1 MTNERFD
8 SIGPEKIIQ
17 LYDPKSGMKGILVVD
32 NTRRGPG
39 KGGTRMSLSVSIE
52 EVSRLARA
60 MTLKNAMA
68 DLPFGGA
75 KSGIIVDSKALTKE
89 KKAELVTAFAHA
101 LKQVSPSIYVGAPD
115 IAMAEEEMRIMA
127 KILGNKGVTGKPK
140 DIGGIP
146 HELGSTGFG
155 VYHST
160 KVAAAHIHLP
170 LQGARIA
177 VEGFGNVGSF
187 AAKFLGEEG
196 TILVAASD
204 SKGAIYNKEG
214 LDVEELIQLKA
225 QGKSVTDYDDGE
237 RIDDIMTI
245 DCDVLIP
252 AAQADVINDNN
263 KDDVKAKIIVE
274 GANIPMSE
282 EIEEEF
288 HRKGI
293 LVIPDFVANAGGV
306 ISSYV
311 EYIGGKEHEVFP
323 LVEKKI
329 TNNTRMVLEK
339 SKQHNT
345 SPRKAAM
352 HIALER
358 LK

>member
-1 MTNERFD
+1 MTNFD
-8 SIGPEKIIQ
+8 SIGPEKILQ
-17 LYDPKSGMKGILVVD
+17 LYDPKTGMKGILVVD
-32 NTRRGPG
+32 STKRGPG

-75 KSGIIVDSKALTKE
+75 KSGIIADSKTLTRE
-89 KKAELVTAFAHA
+89 KKAELVKAFAES

-115 IAMAEEEMRIMA
+115 IAMAEDEMRIMA

-140 DIGGIP
+140 DIQGIP

-155 VYHST
+155 VFHSA
-160 KVAAAHIHLP
+160 KIAAQNINLN
-170 LQGARIA
+170 LKGAKII

-187 AAKFLGEEG
+187 AAKFLNQEG
-196 TILVAASD
+196 SSLIATSD
-204 SKGAIYNKEG
+204 SRGAIYNEEG
-214 LDVEELIQLKA
+214 LDVSHLIKLKSE
-225 QGKSVTDYDDGE
+225 GKSVIDYKDAKKIE
-237 RIDDIMTI
+237 DIVTI
-245 DCDVLIP
+245 PCDILIP
-252 AAQADVINDNN
+252 AAQADVINEKN
-263 KDDVKAKIIVE
+263 KNEVKAKIIVE

-282 EIEEEF
+282 EIEEDF
-288 HRKGI
+288 YKKGI

-311 EYIGGKEHEVFP
+311 EYVGGKEEEVFP

-329 TNNTRMVLEK
+329 TKNTKLVLDK
-339 SKQHNT
+339 SKQHNL
-345 SPRKAAM
+345 SPRKAATQ
-352 HIALER
+352 IALER
-358 LK
+358 LR